1 MAGGWRRA
9 SLEKRQLEKW
19 LTQVLVPVEPSA
31 RFLRRLR
38 ARLVNYRGDRLMS
51 GWMVIVFLAT
61 IVLIAATSLGLF
73 IRALIAWF
81 TLIGLIGRKRRAQS
95 EQGPVTA

>member
-1 MAGGWRRA
+1 MAGGRRRA

-19 LTQVLVPVEPSA
+19 LTQALVPVEPSA

-38 ARLVNYRGDRLMS
+38 ARLVTYRGDRLMS

-73 IRALIAWF
+73 IRALIAWA
-81 TLIGLIGRKRRAQS
+81 TLLGLIGRKRRART
-95 EQGPVTA
+95 EQGPATA

>member
-1 MAGGWRRA
+1 MAGGRRHA
-9 SLEKRQLEKW
+9 SLEKQQLEKW

-38 ARLVNYRGDRLMS
+38 ARLVTYRGDSLMS

-81 TLIGLIGRKRRAQS
+81 SLIGMIGRKRRARV
-95 EQGPVTA
+95 EQGPLSA